1 MSRFISKFV
10 FLAVAAGLAACAD
23 SETEK
28 LEIAPLPGPVLES
41 RILIP
46 QGAAKAAMGRWRSV
60 RQSPRADPEARAVPP
75 LAAYF
80 QTETFT
86 MVVYCYKEEDGWQL
100 GVAAGGTRGFHDKD
114 TVKVSYRFD
123 NQPVK
128 TVNWR
133 WYADTAAQTG
143 APAVEFAHQLA
154 KGRELRI
161 HIRHKGARAQTIPLK
176 GSAAALRKVLK
187 TCS

>member
-1 MSRFISKFV
+1 MSRLISKFIL
-10 FLAVAAGLAACAD
+10 LAVAAGLAACAEP
-23 SETEK
+23 ETEK

-41 RILIP
+41 QILIP
-46 QGAAKAAMGRWRSV
+46 QGAAKEAMGRWRSV
-60 RQSPRADPEARAVPP
+60 RQPPKADPKVHTVPP

-86 MVVYCYKEEDGWQL
+86 MVVYCYKEEDGWKL
-100 GVAAGGTRGFHDKD
+100 GVAAGGTRGFHDKK

-123 NQPVK
+123 QQPEK
-128 TVNWR
+128 TVKWR

-143 APAVEFAHQLA
+143 APALAFARQLA
-154 KGRELRI
+154 KGKELRI
-161 HIRHKGARAQTIPLK
+161 HIRHKGAKTQTISLK
-176 GSAAALRKVLK
+176 GSASALRKVLK